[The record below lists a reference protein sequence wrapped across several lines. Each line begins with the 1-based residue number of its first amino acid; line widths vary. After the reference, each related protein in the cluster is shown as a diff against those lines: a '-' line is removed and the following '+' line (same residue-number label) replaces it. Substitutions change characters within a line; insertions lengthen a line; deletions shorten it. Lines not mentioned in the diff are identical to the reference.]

1 MIPKVSPVKVI
12 GYVRV
17 SKVGSRGGERF
28 RSPKEQR
35 DAISA
40 LAEKRG
46 FEVFRWLE
54 ELDASGGDDK
64 RPRWNEA
71 RRAVERGEA
80 AGVIVYDFSRW
91 SRDTERG
98 LASIR
103 IMREA
108 GGDLWS
114 CQEQIDTTT
123 PEGWFMLTSFLANA
137 TLQREMAGRRFR
149 AAAESAVVR
158 GVYMAGRVALGYVRD
173 AERHL
178 TPDPQTRDLVVGTFE
193 RRAKGWSWVRL
204 ARWLADQATQ

>member
-149 AAAESAVVR
+149 ARLSQPSCEAFTWQGAWRSDTYAMPSA
-158 GVYMAGRVALGYVRD
+158 
-173 AERHL
+173 
-178 TPDPQTRDLVVGTFE
+178 T
-193 RRAKGWSWVRL
+193 
-204 ARWLADQATQ
+204 